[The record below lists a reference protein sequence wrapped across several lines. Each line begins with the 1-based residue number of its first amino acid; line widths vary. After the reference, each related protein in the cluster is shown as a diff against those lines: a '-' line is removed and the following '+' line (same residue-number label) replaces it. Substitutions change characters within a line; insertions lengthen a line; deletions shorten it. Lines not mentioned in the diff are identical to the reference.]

1 MQKIG
6 VEDIAS
12 FFLIEEYRIEKLS
25 FYTFMFAGI
34 KGERLRFNN

>member
-12 FFLIEEYRIEKLS
+12 FFLIEESTVWKNSVFILLQGGPKV
-25 FYTFMFAGI
+25 GI
-34 KGERLRFNN
+34 PKKN